1 MAGSSPYFGASYKL
15 PGRLIEKRKWCHCPL
30 QQSSNISGTSMGHGR
45 STRLL
50 LSVCSSGMYLLLV
63 VLVLM
68 LVLVARNAVVAVVAV
83 RCVISYG

>member
-1 MAGSSPYFGASYKL
+1 M
-15 PGRLIEKRKWCHCPL
+15 GR
-30 QQSSNISGTSMGHGR
+30 GR